1 MFHTVTRLAA
11 GTALSGVLAGAAL
24 SDGSALSIFDWS
36 GYEDP
41 GFYGAYIET
50 YGAGPRYSY
59 FANEDEAFAR
69 LQSGYQADLAHP
81 CSYVTQKWAD
91 AGLLQPIDTS
101 RLEHWDDLL
110 SGIRNVDGISFNGET
125 WMVPFEWGNTGLIYR
140 TDAIAPD
147 DISLETLTDP
157 ANRGRIS
164 LPDGALEAFTLAIL
178 ATGAQDDFPDI
189 SEEQF
194 QAALDYLRAVHD
206 NVRFYWS
213 DATQLDQALASGE
226 VVMGWG
232 WNQTEINL
240 VSNGV
245 PAQMMRDVDEGI
257 VTWVCGYVHLQS
269 AQASDDQVYD
279 MLNALTAPESGQYI
293 IENWGYAHSNAL
305 AFEAADPDLVAA
317 FGLSEPETF
326 FDGSLFSVPMP
337 PELDRRLREEYER
350 IKSGF

>member
-1 MFHTVTRLAA
+1 MFHKMSRLAVQTTLA
-11 GTALSGVLAGAAL
+11 GMISGAAL
-24 SDGSALSIFDWS
+24 ADGSDLSIFDWS

-41 GFYGAYIET
+41 GFYGAYLET
-50 YGAGPRYSY
+50 YGGSPRYSY

-69 LQSGYQADLAHP
+69 LQSGFQADLAHP

-91 AGLLQPIDTS
+91 AGLLRAIDTS
-101 RLEHWDDLL
+101 RLDHWDDLL
-110 SGIRNVDGISFNGET
+110 SGIRTVDGISFNDET
-125 WMVPFEWGNTGLIYR
+125 WMVPFDWGNTGLIYR
-140 TDAIAPD
+140 TDEISPD
-147 DISLETLTDP
+147 DISLEAVTDP
-157 ANRGRIS
+157 SYRGRIA

-178 ATGAQDDFPDI
+178 ATGAQGDYPDL
-189 SEEQF
+189 SEAQF
-194 QAALDYLRAVHD
+194 QAALDYLRVAHE

-213 DATQLDQALASGE
+213 DAAQLDQALASGE
-226 VVMGWG
+226 VIMGWG

-257 VTWVCGYVHLQS
+257 VTWVCGYVHLQG

-293 IENWGYAHSNAL
+293 IENWGYAHSNTL
-305 AFEAADPDLVAA
+305 AFESADPALVDA
-317 FGLSEPETF
+317 FGLTDPETF
-326 FDGSLFSVPMP
+326 FDGSLFSVPLA